1 MDFIRQLPLADYL
14 RIKQAWRDLVKACG
28 GPEKVAELTRAG
40 NRGLIS
46 QYSQPHCM
54 DRFPPLDV
62 VMDLEAECGVPYVT
76 RVLADMLGLD
86 IVPRQVSR
94 SNLPIRSLIAA
105 VTRESAD
112 LTARFLEASEDNR
125 LSADERTELRR
136 EAEEA
141 IEKLN
146 ELRLA
151 LTIEPT
157 LRAVG

>member
-40 NRGLIS
+40 NRGLIC
-46 QYSQPHCM
+46 QYGQPHCM

-86 IVPRQVSR
+86 IVPRETPK
-94 SNLPIRSLIAA
+94 SNVTIRSLIAA

-125 LSADERTELRR
+125 LTADERAELRR

-141 IEKLN
+141 IENLN
-146 ELRLA
+146 ELRVALA
-151 LTIEPT
+151 IEPT
-157 LRAVG
+157 LRSVG

>member
-1 MDFIRQLPLADYL
+1 MRLLPKTDYKRL
-14 RIKQAWRDLVKACG
+14 KGACRDLVDEVGSAKRAT
-28 GPEKVAELTRAG
+28 ELTRICAA
-40 NRGLIS
+40 RLS
-46 QYSQPHCM
+46 EALAPHCE
-54 DRFPPLDV
+54 DRFLCIDQV
-62 VMDLEAECGVPYVT
+62 ADLEADVGSPIVT
-76 RVLADMLGLD
+76 RILADMLGLD
-86 IVPRQVSR
+86 IVPREVSR

-146 ELRLA
+146 ELRIA